1 MAMAKLGRKPLL
13 RRKLKEQL
21 LSMAR
26 AGVPIK
32 IAVEGAGISRA
43 QFYVWLKK
51 GADGEEPYAEFLADL
66 RTAQATARAQMV
78 LQIRKHGAKYWQAP
92 AWILEHTDQENF
104 GIKNQVKV
112 QLETEVNNLLS
123 MAQEVCCAD
132 CFAKLLRKLSG
143 DSIVTIGTGEIGA
156 GAPSL
161 GTGTG
166 VGATQLSED
175 Q

>member
-1 MAMAKLGRKPLL
+1 MAGRTVGRRPIL

-43 QFYVWLKK
+43 VLYQWLQK
-51 GADGEEPYAEFLADL
+51 ANLGEEPYATFANEL

-104 GIKNQVKV
+104 GIKTQVKL
-112 QLETEVNNLLS
+112 QLEAEVNQLLS

-132 CFAKLLRKLSG
+132 CFSKLLQKLSG
-143 DSIVTIGTGEIGA
+143 DSIVTIGAENVTPIRAA
-156 GAPSL
+156 G
-161 GTGTG
+161 
-166 VGATQLSED
+166 
-175 Q
+175 